1 MKQNSNPWPGLASY
15 KDPKEYNEGES
26 YLFCGRQNE
35 TYDLLQLI
43 ENRRVVTLYGS
54 TGIGKTSL
62 LCAGVFPV
70 LRQRSDY
77 RSDSGYNNKFHPIY
91 IRLNSPSQLQ
101 DDEIINLSYSD
112 ILIKCLEKDLEV
124 KETKI
129 KDSPYSPEKDEINTI
144 WHYFHSHRFYLKECQ
159 EQVTPVV
166 VLDQFEEIFAKSQN
180 DNKTEIFLKQLYT
193 LAEDRLPWKETNGY
207 HTADYRFIISLRED
221 KFFYMENYVDSL
233 RLSLFKENRY
243 RLMPLKDEQAEEVIT
258 IPGEKLIDHH
268 NKKEIARLIIEQS
281 KSKDRGD
288 INTLLLSL
296 ICNQIYE
303 KSSPNHQ
310 LSLEKVKEL
319 SPNVL
324 KQFYTDI
331 TRNLPLKE
339 RQMMED
345 LLVKESRRVLVSEE
359 EFLEK
364 VPHGKYLLEKGEQ
377 SILRNSDK
385 KVEVIH
391 DQLAILMEEM
401 KSVTRLEIYR
411 KRMKTG
417 GLVVLSFLLL
427 LVLAWFTYII
437 PQLFWRDTVPLDGP
451 ISNALFKTTGID
463 RPYSVPSG
471 VLDLASNVV
480 VEHRAFQT
488 NPDIR
493 EIHIGDSC
501 NIHYFAFQKCPN
513 LRTLYFDGKGILL
526 LDNAF
531 SGCDNVESI
540 IVSDSCSFS
549 FLGSQD
555 RFKRLSRIV
564 VEGKNPNFR
573 TFGNTLLI
581 KQPSGNKPFW
591 KVISSDKNTKMKR
604 FHHGD
609 GSSSLHIAGE
619 VILPYME
626 DSIALDSMKAVYG
639 TTFDISRGEIPDTN
653 GYKVLTCINPD
664 QGSFPKG
671 VQNNSKVIGI
681 DMSDVIHVPSRA
693 FERND
698 RLYSAYLPNVYD
710 VGEDA
715 FSYCISL
722 ENVYLPKT
730 SIIKDRAFS
739 WCKSLKEIQLPLLE
753 EMGALCFFNCDSL
766 QTVSAPDLK
775 VINESAFAQSG
786 LQKVDFPSVEVV
798 KQGAFQNCHRLKS
811 IVLPSLKSIDLDFYG
826 CDSLEE
832 IIIPTS
838 IETQIMADIEN
849 KYKSVPNRKFFEL
862 VGRRG
867 NLSILKSVL
876 SPDTTYYA
884 DGDTL
889 DIFPDHSLYCRRLVL
904 SKHISVIGS
913 VGSDRLH
920 KEITVEHGNATF
932 FSFRN
937 VVYDKDGMVFHAN
950 GVEHAYFMNYGIG
963 NGGKYSYQA
972 KLSHDLKTIYLH
984 YPQKENVNI
993 YVERCIPYKNGISY
1007 RNDTLFLKTVTLRVP
1022 YGYKKYFENVP
1033 NYQLFKNIE
1042 EVSRW
1047 ETTLINF
1054 EWFASKTIWSISNK
1068 NYYSLILAMG
1078 LILVLLSLFGHFL
1091 LFKQEKVLDLLL
1103 VVTQIAIM
1111 CLVAVLFLTIELNN
1125 SLILSKEN
1133 VTRIFFVIIEVILAL
1148 LPWYPIILKRYW
1160 IFPLKKL
1167 NHEEKHRI

>member
-15 KDPKEYNEGES
+15 KDPKEYYKGES

-70 LRQRSDY
+70 LRQRTDY
-77 RSDSGYNNKFHPIY
+77 RSDSGNNKFYPIY

-101 DDEIINLSYSD
+101 DDEIINMPYSE
-112 ILIKCLEKDLEV
+112 ILNKCLEKDLEV
-124 KETKI
+124 KESKV
-129 KDSPYSPEKDEINTI
+129 KDSPYTPEKDETNII
-144 WHYFHSHRFYLKECQ
+144 WHYFHSHCFYLKEGQ

-166 VLDQFEEIFAKSQN
+166 VFDQFEELFARSKN
-180 DNKTEIFLKQLYT
+180 DKKIEIFLKQLYT
-193 LAEDRLPWKETNGY
+193 LAEDRLPWKDTKGY
-207 HTADYRFIISLRED
+207 YTADFRFIISIRED

-243 RLMPLKDEQAEEVIT
+243 RLMPLKDDQAEEVIT
-258 IPGEKLIDHH
+258 IPGEELIDHH

-310 LSLEKVKEL
+310 FTLEKVKEL

-339 RQMMED
+339 RQIMED

-364 VPHGKYLLEKGEQ
+364 VPHGKYLLTKDEQ

-411 KRMKTG
+411 ERMKTG
-417 GLVVLSFLLL
+417 GLVALSFLVL

-451 ISNALFKTTGID
+451 ISNTLFKTTGID

-471 VLDLASNVV
+471 VLNLASNVV

-493 EIHIGDSC
+493 ELHIGDSC

-549 FLGSQD
+549 YLGSQD

-564 VEGKNPNFR
+564 VDGKNPNFR

-653 GYKVLTCINPD
+653 SYKVLTCINPD

-698 RLYSAYLPNVYD
+698 RLYSAYLPDVYD

-715 FSYCISL
+715 FSYCASL
-722 ENVYLPKT
+722 ENVYLPKA

-739 WCKSLKEIQLPLLE
+739 WCKSLKEIGLPLLK

-786 LQKVDFPSVEVV
+786 LQKAEFPSVEIV
-798 KQGAFQNCHRLKS
+798 KQGAFQNCSRLKS

-838 IETQIMADIEN
+838 LEAQIMADIEN
-849 KYKSVPNRKFFEL
+849 RYKLVPNRKFFEL
-862 VGRRG
+862 DGRRG

-889 DIFPDHSLYCRRLVL
+889 DLFPDHSLYCRRLVL

-963 NGGKYSYQA
+963 NGFKGYQA
-972 KLSHDLKTIYLH
+972 DLSYDLKSIYLH
-984 YPQKENVNI
+984 YPQKNNLHV
-993 YVERCIPYKNGISY
+993 YVRRVIPIKNGESY
-1007 RNDTLFLKTVTLRVP
+1007 QNDSIFLNTVTLRVP
-1022 YGYKKYFENVP
+1022 YGYKKYYENMP
-1033 NYQLFKNIE
+1033 EYKLFKNVE
-1042 EVSRW
+1042 EISRW
-1047 ETTLINF
+1047 ETTLISI
-1054 EWFASKTIWSISNK
+1054 EWYITKKLWSFSNK
-1068 NYYSLILAMG
+1068 GWSH
-1078 LILVLLSLFGHFL
+1078 LILVLIIVLALISLSGHAL
-1091 LFKQEKVLDLLL
+1091 LFRHNKVFDLLL
-1103 VVTQIAIM
+1103 LITQIIIM
-1111 CLVAVLFLTIELNN
+1111 CLVAVLFLSLELNN
-1125 SLILSKEN
+1125 SIVLSKAN
-1133 VTRIFFVIIEVILAL
+1133 ISRTFFVIIEVILAL
-1148 LPWYPIILKRYW
+1148 LPWYPTIKKRYRT
-1160 IFPLKKL
+1160 FSLRKF
-1167 NHEEKHRI
+1167 NQRISIG